1 MRFYGRQE
9 EIKAQLEAKMKL
21 EKAQQ
26 DIETEVH
33 HAKKQIQE
41 EITEVAFM
49 AAQKILEKEIDEETQ
64 KNYVEAFIKEDK

>member
-1 MRFYGRQE
+1 
-9 EIKAQLEAKMKL
+9 MKL

-49 AAQKILEKEIDEETQ
+49 SAQKILEKEIDEETQ